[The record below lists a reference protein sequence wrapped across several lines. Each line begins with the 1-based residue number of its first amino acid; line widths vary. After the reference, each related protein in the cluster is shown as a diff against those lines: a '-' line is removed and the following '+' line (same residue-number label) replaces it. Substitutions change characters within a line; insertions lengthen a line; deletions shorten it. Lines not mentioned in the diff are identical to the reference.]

1 MHLLELKQELKKI
14 VDLNTARNIIMQYL
28 NIDLLE
34 YSAFSKEL
42 SNKECRDIFKIA
54 ALYKKNIPLQYI
66 FQHTYINDM
75 LFYCK
80 KGVLIPRE
88 DTQILINA
96 SIEFARDK
104 NINNILEIG
113 FGSAIISIILS
124 LNLKA
129 KIDACDINK
138 KALSLAKKN
147 ALLHKANV
155 NFFIED
161 YKNVDFSKYDF
172 IVSNP
177 PYIANDYKLDEF
189 VLKEPKEALFGG
201 ELGSEILFDIINKAA
216 INKVKFL
223 ACEFGY
229 DQKDILKKHLESK
242 GYKAIFFK
250 DLSSYYRAFVA
261 ERI

>member
-1 MHLLELKQELKKI
+1 MHLLELKQQLKKI
-14 VDLNTARNIIMQYL
+14 VDLNIARIIIMQYL
-28 NIDLLE
+28 NINLFE
-34 YSAFSKEL
+34 YSTFSKEL
-42 SNKECRDIFKIA
+42 SDKECKDILKIA
-54 ALYKKNIPLQYI
+54 TLYKKNIPLQYI
-66 FQHTYINDM
+66 FQYTYINDM

-96 SIEFARDK
+96 SIEFIKDK

-113 FGSAIISIILS
+113 FGSGIISIILS
-124 LNLKA
+124 LNLNA

-147 ALLHKANV
+147 ATLHKTNI
-155 NFFIED
+155 NFFIKD
-161 YKNVDFSKYDF
+161 YKNIDFSKYDF
-172 IVSNP
+172 IISNP

-201 ELGSEILFDIINKAA
+201 RFGSEILFDIINQAA

-223 ACEFGY
+223 ACECGY
-229 DQKDILKKHLESK
+229 NQKDILEKYLKSK
-242 GYKAIFFK
+242 GYKGVFFK